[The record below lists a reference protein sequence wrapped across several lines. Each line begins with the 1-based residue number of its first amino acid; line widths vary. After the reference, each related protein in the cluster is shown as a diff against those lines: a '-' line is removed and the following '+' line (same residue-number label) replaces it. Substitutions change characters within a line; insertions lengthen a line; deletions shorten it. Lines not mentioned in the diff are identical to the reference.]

1 MVCHPWGSRSGSVIL
16 VLVVLVAFFAL
27 FVERVFQIAR
37 YRVLDHVIGPYAFV
51 IILGENERAGNQ
63 QHTVQW
69 FALPHVFVVRGLRNG
84 VQCLAGGRGVG
95 EFRHI
100 LHIASH
106 AHRQIIH
113 KREQRFGA
121 IIVLGREQKRVD
133 FVYAQSQVAACARV
147 ITGLQGIARDSL
159 HGFDEFCVVTGFAV
173 RIAVLTD
180 MNNETFM
187 ASADCVEEHGLCVD
201 QRD

>member
-1 MVCHPWGSRSGSVIL
+1 MRLSSYWAKASALEISNILFNGSYCRMSLSFAACAMVFN
-16 VLVVLVAFFAL
+16 A
-27 FVERVFQIAR
+27 
-37 YRVLDHVIGPYAFV
+37 
-51 IILGENERAGNQ
+51 
-63 QHTVQW
+63 
-69 FALPHVFVVRGLRNG
+69 
-84 VQCLAGGRGVG
+84 LAGGRGVG

-113 KREQRFGA
+113 NREQRFGA
-121 IIVLGREQKRVD
+121 IVVLGREQKRVD

-187 ASADCVEEHGLCVD
+187 ASADCVGEHGLCVD

>member
-16 VLVVLVAFFAL
+16 ILVVLFAFFAL
-27 FVERVFQIAR
+27 FVERVFQITR
-37 YRVLDHVIGPYAFV
+37 YRVLDYVIGPHAFV
-51 IILGENERAGNQ
+51 VILGEGERAGNQ
-63 QHTVQW
+63 QHVVQW
-69 FALPHVFVVRGLRNG
+69 FALPHVLVIRCLCNG
-84 VQCLAGGRGVG
+84 VQCFAGGRGVG

-159 HGFDEFCVVTGFAV
+159 HSFDEFCVVT
-173 RIAVLTD
+173 
-180 MNNETFM
+180 
-187 ASADCVEEHGLCVD
+187 
-201 QRD
+201 